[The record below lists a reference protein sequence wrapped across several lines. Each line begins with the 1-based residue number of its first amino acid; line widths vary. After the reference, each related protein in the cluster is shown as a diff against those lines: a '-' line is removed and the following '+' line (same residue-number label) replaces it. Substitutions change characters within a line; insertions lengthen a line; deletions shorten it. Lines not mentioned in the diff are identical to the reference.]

1 MPYDEE
7 VSPTVFKWKGYRFYF
22 FSREEPRIHI
32 HVRDVNGQAKF
43 WIEPEIV
50 LEKNY
55 GLKEE
60 ELSDI
65 LNIIRIRKQEIVDA
79 WHKHFTD

>member
-1 MPYDEE
+1 MSYDEE
-7 VSPTVFKWKGYRFYF
+7 VSPTVFIWKGYRFYF

-32 HVRDVNGQAKF
+32 HVRDANGQAKF
-43 WIEPEIV
+43 WIEPEIA

-55 GLKEE
+55 GLKKE